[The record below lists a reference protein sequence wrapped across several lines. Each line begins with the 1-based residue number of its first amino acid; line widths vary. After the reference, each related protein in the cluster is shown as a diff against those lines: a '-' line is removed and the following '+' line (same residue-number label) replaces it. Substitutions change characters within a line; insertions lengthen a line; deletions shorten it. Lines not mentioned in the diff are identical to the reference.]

1 MRYDVPQRSVL
12 GSLLL
17 IIYLDDI
24 NCASNVIKLLLYV
37 EDITMMMYISGKDD
51 NNLIYDAN
59 NELVIVNKLIYF

>member
-24 NCASNVIKLLLYV
+24 NCTSNVIKLLLYV